1 MQTDILYKQLITK
14 LEVLKTAVEKF
25 QKHTPPSTAYAEQL
39 HTAIN
44 EANKLVSAY
53 LVLKEQ
59 KDVSP
64 ELNLHLKLMGVIA
77 DQTESKDQVKM
88 ELAIEKPIYIETP
101 KEVVKPIEI
110 IKEPI
115 IEKKVN
121 EIVSEKTEEKS
132 YPKLTINLND
142 KFRFINELF
151 GSNANEYNIAL
162 EQLNTVNSVDEAISY
177 LKGLQAIYDWN
188 DEHEMV
194 KNLKTLV
201 QKRFAS

>member
-64 ELNLHLKLMGVIA
+64 ELNLHLNLMGVIT
-77 DQTESKDQVKM
+77 DQTESKGQVKM
-88 ELAIEKPIYIETP
+88 ELAIEKPINIETP
-101 KEVVKPIEI
+101 KEVIKPIEI
-110 IKEPI
+110 IREPI
-115 IEKKVN
+115 IEKKAN
-121 EIVSEKTEEKS
+121 EIVSEKPEEKS

-177 LKGLQAIYDWN
+177 LKGLQTIYDWN

-194 KNLKTLV
+194 KSLKSLV